1 MMMTNLIAKRYSE
14 ILKPD
19 DDDYLDFFID
29 LFEKEDETNNKYNKS
44 AINICHDELD
54 INCGN
59 EYVDFFIYLFEKE
72 LILKNLLDTI
82 NEMDYIL
89 NEIYNLK
96 SIYNSVSKCFK
107 ETNNLCQN

>member
-1 MMMTNLIAKRYSE
+1 MSLNE
-14 ILKPD
+14 ILMARNERNNIPD

-59 EYVDFFIYLFEKE
+59 EYADFFIYLFEKE

-82 NEMDYIL
+82 NEMNYIL